1 MPLNKWHAS
10 LPMLC
15 ADELLALVRRYKTE
29 GGIQAKQTM
38 QIMLEDDHAP
48 RCVFDMV
55 FGLDQRAA
63 LRALSDMCR
72 KKAVREQI
80 SPLVINNADKLMG
93 IADDKAR
100 KTAYKLIGLCAPDC
114 CADKL
119 MQALK
124 NEKTRFVRPSI
135 ILALGNTQTPEKYLA
150 GYVVESGEPKHM
162 EEEREALKKALA
174 KSFGQHD
181 IINPRLPEW
190 SAVTYIKLGA
200 LIAELDHYS
209 LPSRSSALKGALE
222 VRTAD
227 LDKLRCYQEALYE
240 IGKMGEFELASKTL
254 DSLGCAGARYRIEA
268 GSLRPEHRRDAIR
281 NVSEGLSRF
290 GYQDN
295 PSAYAFEIRL
305 IGRRMFVIFPKDTRF
320 AYRKESIPA
329 SINPVT
335 AASVLRLCLPY
346 MKENARVLDPFCGS
360 GTMLIERALIK
371 KTEALVGIDISAA
384 AIKAACENRMAS
396 GRKFALIHGDA
407 LYFGTGIYDEVIS
420 NMPFGIRVSG
430 HRLNERLYADF
441 SKRLSELLDHG
452 GYAFLYTLE
461 KRLLRDSLKALTE
474 FKIIREEVFDS
485 GGLSPSLFIIKKEQ
499 ST

>member
-1 MPLNKWHAS
+1 MPPKKWQAS
-10 LPMLC
+10 LPMLR

-29 GGIQAKQTM
+29 DGIQAKQTM
-38 QIMLEDDHAP
+38 QIILEDDLSP
-48 RCVFDMV
+48 QFIFGMV

-80 SPLVINNADKLMG
+80 SPLVVSNVDKLMG

-100 KTAYKLIGLCAPDC
+100 KTAYRLIGLCAPDC

-135 ILALGNTQTPEKYLA
+135 ILALGNTQTPEKHLA

-181 IINPRLPEW
+181 INNLRLPEW
-190 SAVTYIKLGA
+190 SALTYIKLSA
-200 LIAELDHYS
+200 LIAELDYYS

-227 LDKLRCYQEALYE
+227 IEKLRCYQEALYE
-240 IGKMGEFELASKTL
+240 VGKMGEFELAAKAL
-254 DSLGCAGARYRIEA
+254 DSLGCTGARYRIEA

-281 NVSEGLSRF
+281 DVSEGLSRF

-305 IGRRMFVIFPKDTRF
+305 IGGRMFVIFPKDTRF
-320 AYRKESIPA
+320 AYRKKSIPA

-335 AASVLRLCLPY
+335 AASVMRLCLPY
-346 MKENARVLDPFCGS
+346 MKANARVLDPFCGS

-371 KTEALVGIDISAA
+371 KTDALVGIDISAA
-384 AIKAACENRMAS
+384 AIKAACENRKAS

-407 LYFGTGIYDEVIS
+407 LHFGTGIYDEVIS

-441 SKRLSELLDHG
+441 GKRLSKLLDHG

-461 KRLLRDSLKALTE
+461 KRLLRDSLKALAE